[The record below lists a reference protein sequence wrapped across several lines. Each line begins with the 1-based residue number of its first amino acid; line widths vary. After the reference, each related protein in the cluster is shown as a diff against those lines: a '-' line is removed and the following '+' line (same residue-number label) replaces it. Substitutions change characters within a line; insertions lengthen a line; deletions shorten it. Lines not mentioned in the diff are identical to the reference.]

1 MEINQIIVL
10 ILSIISIVLALISI
24 KMRNDAMKE
33 YEKYLEKREKNEK
46 RLAEYMKSEAY
57 KENCKRVEE
66 FMKILRSEE
75 FRNKLQAEGLDKRKN
90 RNNKS
95 N

>member
-10 ILSIISIVLALISI
+10 VLSIISIVSGIISI
-24 KMRNDAMKE
+24 KMSNDAIKE
-33 YEKYLEKREKNEK
+33 YENYLEKRKEKEK
-46 RLAEYMKSEAY
+46 RLAEYMKSEEY
-57 KENCKRVEE
+57 KENCRITEE
-66 FMKILRSEE
+66 YMKILRSDE

-90 RNNKS
+90 RNNKR